1 MSATY
6 KTWVLL
12 LDALGLATK
21 DRIKALK
28 KAGTLTDDEANEL
41 DKKVKK

>member
-6 KTWVLL
+6 KAWVLV

-28 KAGTLTDDEANEL
+28 KAGKLTDVEAKEL
-41 DKKVKK
+41 DEKVKK

>member
-6 KTWVLL
+6 KTWVLVL
-12 LDALGLATK
+12 NALGLATK

-28 KAGTLTDDEANEL
+28 KAGKLTDDEVDEL